1 MRNLKK
7 ILAMVLALVMSL
19 SLMATAGAAQF
30 PDVDDSNPYKTAIDV
45 LDELKVFQ
53 GFEDGTF
60 KPTDTLNRAQAAVL
74 VYRIATGDVENKY
87 LDNYTYMQQSK
98 FNDLDGYNWA
108 KGYINYCQNAQIVVG
123 TSATTFDP
131 GAPVTGYQLMVM
143 LLRTL
148 GYGKAGEFTDPKGW
162 ELQTSTIAER
172 EGLLKNVVSG
182 DFGAPAQRQM
192 VAEILFRGLL
202 HETVEYSPL
211 TPNGYT
217 NSGVTLG
224 SRVGLEEITG
234 VVTANQIADLGGSK
248 PLAEGR
254 TNLDVEGKTYKLNLA
269 TTAEEIGTSIHA
281 YIKGSDVLARE
292 DAGTDIKD
300 NEGAKSKVKD
310 LADGLR
316 LNDETEYY
324 VNYDPVLKDTSD
336 WRLEYVVVL
345 PDPMTEKEAAELV
358 KANGGAAF
366 VEKATADDGVTPNI
380 ALKLDANE
388 KASLIDSTNVDT
400 KLLSSN
406 TTTNYYTYDKVIPVE
421 KIITGT
427 DHTYIKNIFYY
438 SDSFNVDSEQ
448 GDDVW
453 TGEVYVATKSGV
465 SVSVD
470 KSFDISDELSYKEFY
485 EKYIDDDENR
495 DFDACDRGEWLRV
508 IDNDGDGDAE
518 YVLLVEFVMTTI
530 TDYDKRTDTYTVEYD
545 VDGNH
550 VTNSIETT
558 IKASD
563 ISKMSEDT
571 DLSDGAVIL
580 YTLIDGVYH
589 VCNPQVDTA
598 SIEKKTTD
606 IKTETFTADGKEYTW
621 SGIDEEAAE
630 YYNELVD
637 LDEEVNYNLYLD
649 HFGFVRLATEASK
662 GLVLLTDGYYNT
674 NYRDSEWKATIWN
687 GTELVDVDVEDC
699 DTDRLTPVGFIDET
713 EGGGVSN
720 DHGNRGTWKRLREFG
735 QFYYD
740 GELNTVTSGVTTY
753 THEHYVDPNVAD
765 VDVDDLTKPAPA
777 ADSTYADP
785 FMTNIAGYVEED
797 GVYKLYDVTDISTI
811 NGLKRQL
818 NAYEIVGT
826 EKGYKTA
833 TVDNETVKAK
843 NRTLW
848 GIDHNTST
856 TTGWINGNE
865 VNDAVIEQVQ
875 TTGDTVYYFVSTND
889 KGEVVVTSW
898 KGYENVPE
906 ELGNFTVTRGYMV
919 SHSITGANYEIADV
933 VVFEGAKEIKSD
945 DAWLI
950 ISAINTKRERAL
962 GKGDEG
968 GYGETSTN
976 FNVFDNG
983 QTLAYDPDDYDG
995 LQDGQIVFYADE
1007 DTPVT
1012 ENFQK
1017 YGIYAGKVVVAPGT
1031 RNNNYCE
1038 FEVETNQ
1045 RYHYSFYTDEIN
1057 AYELNQNTKTD
1068 AYHASRNLA
1077 VRDAG
1082 RIDLGDE
1089 LIVMCDKD
1097 MNVLMAVNV
1106 SKSGQ
1111 DGERDGS
1118 IAKLND
1124 LHDDI
1129 VVDQADQK
1137 LWKIETVT
1145 FLNAVDGTE
1154 IDTETTDI
1162 KLKVK
1167 TISKDAASFAPELDG
1182 TDAAGYQITKIEV
1195 TPADAATVLY
1205 TEDGVATL
1213 KDIKKDIT
1221 EMKVTLASEGITFE
1235 NVKVKGVDVVDG
1247 KVTVSNAVAA
1257 DTGATV
1263 GADLVFD
1270 TTADTVT
1277 VTGATLATFTGG
1289 TWTSTKRD
1297 LTSGG
1302 TASSVKYSIILE
1314 KDGYDPVVKTINV
1327 TIANK
1332 NNDATIQSI
1341 SIKGVEVT
1349 NIPAATGAAVTITE
1363 PFVIN
1368 SSDAINTTDKIID
1381 VVMNDP
1387 NAKWEVKVADT
1398 TNVPEI
1404 TTAIKS
1410 DAPAGTGKLSKAG
1423 TSTSIVITGKAEDG
1437 TTVIDYTLGSVTV
1450 NLLTLKGAAS
1460 YTNTKYDGNG
1470 LTTTGVAVGDDAD
1483 IVITVAADTPATQEI
1498 TKVEYQVGT
1507 GNKKNATDDVVD
1519 GKLTIPASELTGKSG
1534 DIIVTVTEEAFSL
1547 SAKKTAS
1554 NTTIG
1559 AVITVSDNPIT
1570 IGTTD
1575 TDIPKTQDLVFTVAA
1590 SDNAHYVAK
1599 VEYQIGATGTKTE
1612 IKAVGGKYTI
1622 EKAELTDNV
1631 EIFVT
1636 EADAAVITGTSSDT
1650 VLVDIGDGN
1659 GFVAI
1664 DDSTSAYVIPGS
1676 VIKVR
1681 VAAGN
1686 KPLFDDADNYEISD
1700 DYENASSGTD
1710 WVWTVTVKDDITLSR
1725 LIVM

>member
-53 GFEDGTF
+53 GFEDGSF

-98 FNDLDGYNWA
+98 FTDLDGYNWA
-108 KGYINYCQNAQIVVG
+108 KGYINYCQNAGIVVG
-123 TSATTFDP
+123 TSATTFNP

-366 VEKATADDGVTPNI
+366 VEKATAGDGVTPNI

-558 IKASD
+558 IKAGD

-580 YTLIDGVYH
+580 YTLIDGMYH

-598 SIEKKTTD
+598 AIEKKSID
-606 IKTETFTADGKEYTW
+606 IKSDTFTANGEEYTW

-630 YYNELVD
+630 YYNELVE
-637 LDEEVNYNLYLD
+637 LDEEVNYSLYLD

-674 NYRDSEWKATIWN
+674 NYRDSEWKATIWD
-687 GTELVDVDVEDC
+687 GTELVDVDVKDC
-699 DTDRLTPVGFIDET
+699 DTDRLNPVGFIDET
-713 EGGGVSN
+713 EDGGVSN

-1007 DTPVT
+1007 NTPVT
-1012 ENFQK
+1012 ANFAK

-1038 FEVETNQ
+1038 FAIETDQ
-1045 RYHYSFYTDEIN
+1045 RYYYGFYTDEIN
-1057 AYELNQNTKTD
+1057 AYELDQNTKTD
-1068 AYHASRNLA
+1068 AYRASRNLA
-1077 VRDAG
+1077 SRDAG
-1082 RIDLGDE
+1082 RIDLNDE

-1111 DGERDGS
+1111 NGERDGS
-1118 IAKLND
+1118 IQKLND
-1124 LHDDI
+1124 LHAYI
-1129 VVDQADQK
+1129 EVDQDAQKVWDITEVSFVDGNDDAITDKDIDLKVKSIAKDADSFVPALTGEDAGEYQ
-1137 LWKIETVT
+1137 ITDIDI
-1145 FLNAVDGTE
+1145 VDGTAE
-1154 IDTETTDI
+1154 V
-1162 KLKVK
+1162 LYQ
-1167 TISKDAASFAPELDG
+1167 ADG
-1182 TDAAGYQITKIEV
+1182 TPILK
-1195 TPADAATVLY
+1195 
-1205 TEDGVATL
+1205 GVESDLTL
-1213 KDIKKDIT
+1213 
-1221 EMKVTLASEGITFE
+1221 KVTLTSAEYTVNIDSDGLNASDTVEVSYTSGGKVVVDDGDTVPYNTELSIVINKTSDATIVYEVTANGGDPISANPTNTYAYTVVSDTSITITKTEKSDNGALTALGVSAGTAPAATDLDDGDTPSVSDIPYGTDKVVVTPTVSEGATVKVWAGAKALGKEVAATGNGTYELEMGTYEIE
-1235 NVKVKGVDVVDG
+1235 VISEAGNVKTTVTLTLANKTASTSVDLKKSAAGDG
-1247 KVTVSNAVAA
+1247 KV
-1257 DTGATV
+1257 
-1263 GADLVFD
+1263 
-1270 TTADTVT
+1270 
-1277 VTGATLATFTGG
+1277 
-1289 TWTSTKRD
+1289 
-1297 LTSGG
+1297 
-1302 TASSVKYSIILE
+1302 
-1314 KDGYDPVVKTINV
+1314 
-1327 TIANK
+1327 
-1332 NNDATIQSI
+1332 
-1341 SIKGVEVT
+1341 
-1349 NIPAATGAAVTITE
+1349 
-1363 PFVIN
+1363 
-1368 SSDAINTTDKIID
+1368 
-1381 VVMNDP
+1381 
-1387 NAKWEVKVADT
+1387 KV
-1398 TNVPEI
+1398 
-1404 TTAIKS
+1404 
-1410 DAPAGTGKLSKAG
+1410 
-1423 TSTSIVITGKAEDG
+1423 
-1437 TTVIDYTLGSVTV
+1437 
-1450 NLLTLKGAAS
+1450 
-1460 YTNTKYDGNG
+1460 
-1470 LTTTGVAVGDDAD
+1470 
-1483 IVITVAADTPATQEI
+1483 
-1498 TKVEYQVGT
+1498 
-1507 GNKKNATDDVVD
+1507 
-1519 GKLTIPASELTGKSG
+1519 
-1534 DIIVTVTEEAFSL
+1534 
-1547 SAKKTAS
+1547 
-1554 NTTIG
+1554 
-1559 AVITVSDNPIT
+1559 
-1570 IGTTD
+1570 
-1575 TDIPKTQDLVFTVAA
+1575 
-1590 SDNAHYVAK
+1590 
-1599 VEYQIGATGTKTE
+1599 
-1612 IKAVGGKYTI
+1612 
-1622 EKAELTDNV
+1622 
-1631 EIFVT
+1631 
-1636 EADAAVITGTSSDT
+1636 
-1650 VLVDIGDGN
+1650 
-1659 GFVAI
+1659 
-1664 DDSTSAYVIPGS
+1664 
-1676 VIKVR
+1676 
-1681 VAAGN
+1681 
-1686 KPLFDDADNYEISD
+1686 
-1700 DYENASSGTD
+1700 ENASTY
-1710 WVWTVTVKDDITLSR
+1710 TVTILAAGQGVVTAADLLTYIESDDGTAEVTVIAKTSDTTPLTDMNEKVTTTMKVLVTPQDESTTAKEFA
-1725 LIVM
+1725 IAFGAIA

>member
-7 ILAMVLALVMSL
+7 ILALVLALVMSL
-19 SLMATAGAAQF
+19 SLMATAGASSF
-30 PDVDDSNPYKTAIDV
+30 PDVDAENPYATAIEV
-45 LDELKVFQ
+45 LDGLKVFQ

-60 KPTDTLNRAQAAVL
+60 KPTDSLNRAQAAVL
-74 VYRIATGDVENKY
+74 VYRIATGDVDNKY
-87 LDNYTYMQQSK
+87 VDNYTYMQQSK
-98 FNDLDGYNWA
+98 FTDLDGYNWA

-366 VEKATADDGVTPNI
+366 VEKAMADDGVTPNI

-400 KLLSSN
+400 KLLSSD

-448 GDDVW
+448 GNDVW

-558 IKASD
+558 IKAGD

-598 SIEKKTTD
+598 AIEKKSID
-606 IKTETFTADGKEYTW
+606 IKSDTFTANGEEYTW

-630 YYNELVD
+630 YYNELVE
-637 LDEEVNYNLYLD
+637 LDEEVNYSLYLD

-674 NYRDSEWKATIWN
+674 NYRDSEWKATIWD
-687 GTELVDVDVEDC
+687 GTELIDVDVKDC
-699 DTDRLTPVGFIDET
+699 DTDRLNPVGFIDET
-713 EGGGVSN
+713 EDGGVSN

-740 GELNTVTSGVTTY
+740 AERNTSGSY
-753 THEHYVDPNVAD
+753 THDHYVDPNVAT
-765 VDVDDLTKPAPA
+765 VDVDDLTDTAPSA
-777 ADSTYADP
+777 NSTYADP
-785 FMTNIAGYVEED
+785 FLTNIAGYVEED
-797 GVYKLYDVTDISTI
+797 GVYSLYDVTDISTI

-818 NAYEIVGT
+818 NAYEVVGT
-826 EKGYKTA
+826 ELGYKTT

-848 GIDHNTST
+848 GIAHNDGST
-856 TTGWINGNE
+856 VYGWSGNT
-865 VNDAVIEQVQ
+865 VIDTNIKQVQ
-875 TTGDTVYYFVSTND
+875 TTGDTVYYFVAQDS
-889 KGEVVVTSW
+889 KGSLEVTSW
-898 KGYENVPE
+898 TGYENVPE
-906 ELGNFTVTRGYMV
+906 ELGNFTAKRAYMV
-919 SHSITGANYEIADV
+919 SHSIPTASYEIADV
-933 VVFEGAKEIKSD
+933 VVFEGAKEIKAD
-945 DAWLI
+945 NAWLI

-962 GKGDEG
+962 GKDDEG
-968 GYGETSTN
+968 NYGETNTN
-976 FNVFDNG
+976 FEVFNNG
-983 QTLAYDPDDYDG
+983 QTLSYDPDDYDG

-1007 DTPVT
+1007 NTPVT
-1012 ENFQK
+1012 ANFAK

-1038 FEVETNQ
+1038 FAIETDQ
-1045 RYHYSFYTDEIN
+1045 RYYYGFYTDEIN
-1057 AYELNQNTKTD
+1057 AYELDQNTKTD
-1068 AYHASRNLA
+1068 AYRASRNLA
-1077 VRDAG
+1077 SRDAG
-1082 RIDLGDE
+1082 RIDLNDE

-1111 DGERDGS
+1111 NGERDGS
-1118 IAKLND
+1118 IQKLND
-1124 LHDDI
+1124 LHAYI
-1129 VVDQADQK
+1129 EVDQDAQKVWDITDVSFVDGSNNAITGKDIDLKVKSIAKDADSFVPALTGEDAGEYQ
-1137 LWKIETVT
+1137 ITDIDI
-1145 FLNAVDGTE
+1145 VDGTAE
-1154 IDTETTDI
+1154 V
-1162 KLKVK
+1162 LYQ
-1167 TISKDAASFAPELDG
+1167 ADG
-1182 TDAAGYQITKIEV
+1182 TPILK
-1195 TPADAATVLY
+1195 
-1205 TEDGVATL
+1205 GVESDLTL
-1213 KDIKKDIT
+1213 
-1221 EMKVTLASEGITFE
+1221 KVTLSAAAYTVTYGTNKPSVSTYTVKANGTDVVEDSTVDYGTELTITAVDASDTNKVIVKVNGEDFWFTTTANDTKTLTVTEDVNIDITTETVSDTANATNIEVSEGTAISFAEATTDYTVNDITT
-1235 NVKVKGVDVVDG
+1235 N
-1247 KVTVSNAVAA
+1247 
-1257 DTGATV
+1257 
-1263 GADLVFD
+1263 
-1270 TTADTVT
+1270 TADITVT
-1277 VTGATLATFTGG
+1277 VEGDGA
-1289 TWTSTKRD
+1289 S
-1297 LTSGG
+1297 
-1302 TASSVKYSIILE
+1302 Y
-1314 KDGYDPVVKTINV
+1314 
-1327 TIANK
+1327 
-1332 NNDATIQSI
+1332 
-1341 SIKGVEVT
+1341 
-1349 NIPAATGAAVTITE
+1349 
-1363 PFVIN
+1363 
-1368 SSDAINTTDKIID
+1368 KI
-1381 VVMNDP
+1381 
-1387 NAKWEVKVADT
+1387 
-1398 TNVPEI
+1398 
-1404 TTAIKS
+1404 
-1410 DAPAGTGKLSKAG
+1410 
-1423 TSTSIVITGKAEDG
+1423 
-1437 TTVIDYTLGSVTV
+1437 Y
-1450 NLLTLKGAAS
+1450 KGAANEANLLAS
-1460 YTNTKYDGNG
+1460 GE
-1470 LTTTGVAVGDDAD
+1470 GVAVGETGKAITYTIQIIAQSGAVTATYTVKLSKSAPSDNTDIKATDSATGIITTVDTTASSEKITIAAAEENNITAGQLKGYLTFDGDAGESI
-1483 IVITVAADTPATQEI
+1483 IVVAATGGTDAVADTELVTATHCVLV
-1498 TKVEYQVGT
+1498 TAADGSTTVEY
-1507 GNKKNATDDVVD
+1507 A
-1519 GKLTIPASELTGKSG
+1519 
-1534 DIIVTVTEEAFSL
+1534 
-1547 SAKKTAS
+1547 
-1554 NTTIG
+1554 
-1559 AVITVSDNPIT
+1559 
-1570 IGTTD
+1570 
-1575 TDIPKTQDLVFTVAA
+1575 
-1590 SDNAHYVAK
+1590 
-1599 VEYQIGATGTKTE
+1599 
-1612 IKAVGGKYTI
+1612 I
-1622 EKAELTDNV
+1622 EFA
-1631 EIFVT
+1631 
-1636 EADAAVITGTSSDT
+1636 
-1650 VLVDIGDGN
+1650 
-1659 GFVAI
+1659 
-1664 DDSTSAYVIPGS
+1664 
-1676 VIKVR
+1676 
-1681 VAAGN
+1681 
-1686 KPLFDDADNYEISD
+1686 
-1700 DYENASSGTD
+1700 
-1710 WVWTVTVKDDITLSR
+1710 
-1725 LIVM
+1725 

>member
-19 SLMATAGAAQF
+19 SLMATAGAASF
-30 PDVDDSNPYKTAIDV
+30 PDVDAENPYATAIEV
-45 LDELKVFQ
+45 LDGLKVFQ

-60 KPTDTLNRAQAAVL
+60 KPTDSLNRAQAAVL
-74 VYRIATGDVENKY
+74 VYRIATGDVDNKY
-87 LDNYTYMQQSK
+87 VDNYTYMQQSK

-108 KGYINYCQNAQIVVG
+108 KGYINYCQNAGIVVG
-123 TSATTFDP
+123 TSATTFNP

-162 ELQTSTIAER
+162 ELETAKIAER
-172 EGLLKNVVSG
+172 EGMLKNVVSG

-336 WRLEYVVVL
+336 WRLEYVVVQE
-345 PDPMTEKEAAELV
+345 MTDKEAAELV
-358 KANGGAAF
+358 KANGGVAFIAQDTTNPLEYVAA
-366 VEKATADDGVTPNI
+366 TDS
-380 ALKLDANE
+380 
-388 KASLIDSTNVDT
+388 ASRIDKDNVDSI
-400 KLLSSN
+400 LSGSPDD
-406 TTTNYYTYDKVIPVE
+406 TTDETYTYDKVIPVE
-421 KIITGT
+421 QIITSK
-427 DHTYIKNIFYY
+427 DHSYIKDIFYG
-438 SDSFNVDSEQ
+438 SDSFNEDAVQ
-448 GDDVW
+448 GDDIM
-453 TGEVYVATKSGV
+453 TGEVYVATRSGKS
-465 SVSVD
+465 SSVD
-470 KSFDISDELSYKEFY
+470 KSYDISDELSYKEFY

-495 DFDACDRGEWLRV
+495 SFDAADRGEWLRV
-508 IDNDGDGDAE
+508 IDNDGDGNAE
-518 YVLLVEFVMTTI
+518 YVLRVDFVMTTI
-530 TDYDKRTDTYTVEYD
+530 TDYDKRTDTYTIEYD
-545 VDGNH
+545 KDEKAGTAND
-550 VTNSIETT
+550 TA
-558 IKASD
+558 IKAGD
-563 ISKMSEDT
+563 IAKMSEDT
-571 DLSDGAVIL
+571 DLSVGAVVL

-589 VCNPQVDTA
+589 VCNPQVDTYA
-598 SIEKKTTD
+598 IEKKSID
-606 IKTETFTADGKEYTW
+606 IKTENFTANGTEYTW
-621 SGIDEEAAE
+621 SGIDKEAAE
-630 YYNELVD
+630 YYKELVE
-637 LDEEVNYNLYLD
+637 LDEEVTYDLYLD

-662 GLVLLTDGYYNT
+662 GLILLTDGYFKT
-674 NYRDSEWKATIWN
+674 NYRESEYKATAWTGSALEDIDVADK
-687 GTELVDVDVEDC
+687 GTWKLSGTTYD
-699 DTDRLTPVGFIDET
+699 GFIDTFED
-713 EGGGVSN
+713 
-720 DHGNRGTWKRLREFG
+720 DHDGNRGTWLRLNGFG
-735 QFYYD
+735 EYYYNDRTRVDSNGNGNTGHQNDYD
-740 GELNTVTSGVTTY
+740 GTY
-753 THEHYVDPNVAD
+753 DQYHYVDRDDAD
-765 VDVDDLTKPAPA
+765 TTTANTHK
-777 ADSTYADP
+777 YGDP
-785 FMTNIAGYVEED
+785 FYTNIAAYTAED
-797 GVYKLYDVTDISTI
+797 GVYSLYDVRDTSILTT
-811 NGLKRQL
+811 RRTY
-818 NAYEIVGT
+818 NAYEIAGT
-826 EKGYKTA
+826 ELGYADGNVKA
-833 TVDNETVKAK
+833 ESVKAK
-843 NRTLW
+843 NRTLY
-848 GIDHNTST
+848 GIVDWDLGNT
-856 TTGWINGNE
+856 I
-865 VNDAVIEQVQ
+865 DADDLTRVQ
-875 TTGDTVYYFVSTND
+875 TTADTVYYFVAD
-889 KGEVVVTSW
+889 AKDAKKLAVTSW
-898 KGYENVPE
+898 TGYENVPE
-906 ELGNFTVTRGYMV
+906 ELGNFTAKRAYMV
-919 SHSITGANYEIADV
+919 THGISDTTAYEIADV

-950 ISAINTKRERAL
+950 ISAINAKRERAL
-962 GKGDEG
+962 GKGDDG
-968 GYGETSTN
+968 KYGETSTN
-976 FNVFDNG
+976 LEVFSYG
-983 QTLAYDPDDYDG
+983 QTLAAYPGTDTAEVDG
-995 LQDGQIVFYADE
+995 LQEGQSVFFDADGNPIE
-1007 DTPVT
+1007 

-1017 YGIYAGKVVVAPGT
+1017 FGIWAATVVTAPGT
-1031 RNNNYCE
+1031 RNRNYCE
-1038 FEVETNQ
+1038 IRIDADEKYFTG
-1045 RYHYSFYTDEIN
+1045 FYTNEIN
-1057 AYELNQNTKTD
+1057 AYELNQDTD
-1068 AYHASRNLA
+1068 EGSHASRNLA
-1077 VRDAG
+1077 SRDAG
-1082 RIDLGDE
+1082 RIDLNDE

-1289 TWTSTKRD
+1289 TWTSSKTD

-1349 NIPAATGAAVTITE
+1349 NIPTATGAAVTITE

-1410 DAPAGTGKLSKAG
+1410 DAPAGNGKLSKAG

-1450 NLLTLKGAAS
+1450 NLLTLKGAAG

-1470 LTTTGVAVGDDAD
+1470 LTTAGVAVGDDAD

-1559 AVITVSDNPIT
+1559 DVITVSDNPIA

-1612 IKAVGGKYTI
+1612 IEAVGGKYTI

>member
-7 ILAMVLALVMSL
+7 ILALVLALVMSL
-19 SLMATAGAAQF
+19 SLMAAAGAASF
-30 PDVDDSNPYKTAIDV
+30 PDVDAENPYATAIEV
-45 LDELKVFQ
+45 LDGLKVFQ

-60 KPTDTLNRAQAAVL
+60 KPTDSLNRAQAAVL
-74 VYRIATGDVENKY
+74 VYRIATGDVDNKY
-87 LDNYTYMQQSK
+87 VDNYTYMQQSK
-98 FNDLDGYNWA
+98 FTDLDGYNWA
-108 KGYINYCQNAQIVVG
+108 KGYINYCQNAGIVVG
-123 TSATTFDP
+123 TSATTFNP

-336 WRLEYVVVL
+336 WRLEYVVVQK
-345 PDPMTEKEAAELV
+345 MTDKEAAELV
-358 KANGGAAF
+358 KANGGVAFIAQDTTNPLEYVAA
-366 VEKATADDGVTPNI
+366 TDS
-380 ALKLDANE
+380 
-388 KASLIDSTNVDT
+388 ASRIDKDNVDSI
-400 KLLSSN
+400 LSGSPDD
-406 TTTNYYTYDKVIPVE
+406 TTDETYTYDKVIPVE
-421 KIITGT
+421 QIITSK
-427 DHTYIKNIFYY
+427 DHSYIKDIFYG
-438 SDSFNVDSEQ
+438 SDSFNDDAVQ
-448 GDDVW
+448 GDDIM
-453 TGEVYVATKSGV
+453 TGEVYVATRSGKS
-465 SVSVD
+465 SSVD
-470 KSFDISDELSYKEFY
+470 KSYDISDELSYKEFY

-495 DFDACDRGEWLRV
+495 SFDAADRGEWLRV
-508 IDNDGDGDAE
+508 IDNDGDGNAE
-518 YVLLVEFVMTTI
+518 YVLRVDFVMTTI

-558 IKASD
+558 IKAGD

-598 SIEKKTTD
+598 AIEKKSID
-606 IKTETFTADGKEYTW
+606 IKSDTFTANGEEYTW

-630 YYNELVD
+630 YYNELVE
-637 LDEEVNYNLYLD
+637 LDEEVNYSLYLD

-674 NYRDSEWKATIWN
+674 NYRDSEWKATIWD
-687 GTELVDVDVEDC
+687 GTELVDVDVKDC
-699 DTDRLTPVGFIDET
+699 DTDRLNPVGFIDET
-713 EGGGVSN
+713 EDGGVSN

-740 GELNTVTSGVTTY
+740 AERNISGSY
-753 THEHYVDPNVAD
+753 THDHYVDPNVAT
-765 VDVDDLTKPAPA
+765 VDVDDLTDTAPSA
-777 ADSTYADP
+777 NSTYADP
-785 FMTNIAGYVEED
+785 FLTNIAGYVEED
-797 GVYKLYDVTDISTI
+797 GVYSLYDVTDISTI

-906 ELGNFTVTRGYMV
+906 ELGNFTAKRAYMV
-919 SHSITGANYEIADV
+919 SHSIPTASYEIADV
-933 VVFEGAKEIKSD
+933 VVFEGAKEIKAD
-945 DAWLI
+945 NAWLI
-950 ISAINTKRERAL
+950 VSAINTKRERAL
-962 GKGDEG
+962 GKDDEG
-968 GYGETSTN
+968 NYGETSTN

-983 QTLAYDPDDYDG
+983 QTLAYDPDDYNG

-1007 DTPVT
+1007 NTPVT
-1012 ENFQK
+1012 ANFAK

-1038 FEVETNQ
+1038 FAIETDQ
-1045 RYHYSFYTDEIN
+1045 RYYYGFYTDEIN
-1057 AYELNQNTKTD
+1057 AYELDQNTKTD
-1068 AYHASRNLA
+1068 AYRASRNLA
-1077 VRDAG
+1077 SRDAG
-1082 RIDLGDE
+1082 RIDLNDE

-1111 DGERDGS
+1111 NGERDGS
-1118 IAKLND
+1118 IQKLND
-1124 LHDDI
+1124 LHAYI
-1129 VVDQADQK
+1129 EVDQDAQK
-1137 LWKIETVT
+1137 VWDITEVS
-1145 FLNAVDGTE
+1145 FVDERDAAITGKN
-1154 IDTETTDI
+1154 ID
-1162 KLKVK
+1162 LKVK
-1167 TISKDAASFAPELDG
+1167 SIAKDADSFVPALTGE
-1182 TDAAGYQITKIEV
+1182 DAGEYQITKVEILSG
-1195 TPADAATVLY
+1195 TATVLY
-1205 TEDGVATL
+1205 TENGVATL
-1213 KDIKKDIT
+1213 KDVDSDLT
-1221 EMKVTLASEGITFE
+1221 LKVTLTSAEYTVNIDNDDLDASDTVEVSYTSG
-1235 NVKVKGVDVVDG
+1235 NKVVVDDG
-1247 KVTVSNAVAA
+1247 DTVPYNTELSIVINKTSGATIVYEVTANGGDPISANSTNTYAYTVVSDTSITITKTEKSDDGALTALGVSAGTAPTAKDLEDGDTPNVNDIPYGTDKVVVTPTVSE
-1257 DTGATV
+1257 GATV
-1263 GADLVFD
+1263 KVWAGAKAL
-1270 TTADTVT
+1270 
-1277 VTGATLATFTGG
+1277 G
-1289 TWTSTKRD
+1289 K
-1297 LTSGG
+1297 
-1302 TASSVKYSIILE
+1302 
-1314 KDGYDPVVKTINV
+1314 
-1327 TIANK
+1327 
-1332 NNDATIQSI
+1332 
-1341 SIKGVEVT
+1341 EV
-1349 NIPAATGAAVTITE
+1349 AATGNGTYELEMGTYEIE
-1363 PFVIN
+1363 VISEAGN
-1368 SSDAINTTDKIID
+1368 
-1381 VVMNDP
+1381 
-1387 NAKWEVKVADT
+1387 VK
-1398 TNVPEI
+1398 
-1404 TTAIKS
+1404 
-1410 DAPAGTGKLSKAG
+1410 
-1423 TSTSIVITGKAEDG
+1423 
-1437 TTVIDYTLGSVTV
+1437 TTVT
-1450 NLLTLKGAAS
+1450 LTLA
-1460 YTNTKYDGNG
+1460 N
-1470 LTTTGVAVGDDAD
+1470 
-1483 IVITVAADTPATQEI
+1483 
-1498 TKVEYQVGT
+1498 
-1507 GNKKNATDDVVD
+1507 
-1519 GKLTIPASELTGKSG
+1519 
-1534 DIIVTVTEEAFSL
+1534 
-1547 SAKKTAS
+1547 KTAS
-1554 NTTIG
+1554 TS
-1559 AVITVSDNPIT
+1559 V
-1570 IGTTD
+1570 
-1575 TDIPKTQDLVFTVAA
+1575 DLKK
-1590 SDNAHYVAK
+1590 S
-1599 VEYQIGATGTKTE
+1599 
-1612 IKAVGGKYTI
+1612 
-1622 EKAELTDNV
+1622 
-1631 EIFVT
+1631 
-1636 EADAAVITGTSSDT
+1636 
-1650 VLVDIGDGN
+1650 
-1659 GFVAI
+1659 
-1664 DDSTSAYVIPGS
+1664 
-1676 VIKVR
+1676 
-1681 VAAGN
+1681 AAGN
-1686 KPLFDDADNYEISD
+1686 GKVKV
-1700 DYENASSGTD
+1700 ENASTY
-1710 WVWTVTVKDDITLSR
+1710 TVTILDAGQGVVTAADLLTYIESGDGTAEVTVIAKTGDTDPLADMNEKVTTTMKVLVTPQDESTTAKEFAIAFGA
-1725 LIVM
+1725 IA

>member
-7 ILAMVLALVMSL
+7 ILALVLALVMSL
-19 SLMATAGAAQF
+19 SLMATAGAASF
-30 PDVDDSNPYKTAIDV
+30 PDVDAENPYATAIEV
-45 LDELKVFQ
+45 LDGLKVFQ

-60 KPTDTLNRAQAAVL
+60 KPTDSLNRAQAAVL
-74 VYRIATGDVENKY
+74 VYRIATGDVDNKY
-87 LDNYTYMQQSK
+87 VDNYTYMQQSK
-98 FNDLDGYNWA
+98 FTDLDGYNWA

-366 VEKATADDGVTPNI
+366 VEKAMADDGVTPNI

-400 KLLSSN
+400 KLLSSD

-448 GDDVW
+448 GNDVW

-558 IKASD
+558 IKAGD

-598 SIEKKTTD
+598 AIEKKSID
-606 IKTETFTADGKEYTW
+606 IKSDTFTANGEEYTW

-630 YYNELVD
+630 YYNELVE
-637 LDEEVNYNLYLD
+637 LDEEVNYSLYLD

-674 NYRDSEWKATIWN
+674 NYRDSEWKATIWD
-687 GTELVDVDVEDC
+687 GTELIDVDVKDC
-699 DTDRLTPVGFIDET
+699 DTDRLNPVGFIDET
-713 EGGGVSN
+713 EDGGVSN

-740 GELNTVTSGVTTY
+740 AERNTSGSY
-753 THEHYVDPNVAD
+753 THDHYVDPNVAT
-765 VDVDDLTKPAPA
+765 VDVDDLTDTAPSA
-777 ADSTYADP
+777 NSTYADP
-785 FMTNIAGYVEED
+785 FLTNIAGYVEED
-797 GVYKLYDVTDISTI
+797 GVYSLYDVTDISTI

-818 NAYEIVGT
+818 NAYEVVGT
-826 EKGYKTA
+826 ELGYKTT

-848 GIDHNTST
+848 GIAHNDGST
-856 TTGWINGNE
+856 VYGWSGNT
-865 VNDAVIEQVQ
+865 VIDTNIKQVQ
-875 TTGDTVYYFVSTND
+875 TTGDTVYYFVAQDS
-889 KGEVVVTSW
+889 KGSLEVTSW
-898 KGYENVPE
+898 TGYENVPE
-906 ELGNFTVTRGYMV
+906 ELGNFTAKRAYMV
-919 SHSITGANYEIADV
+919 SHSIPTASYEIADV
-933 VVFEGAKEIKSD
+933 VVFEGAKEIKAD
-945 DAWLI
+945 NAWLI

-962 GKGDEG
+962 GKDDEG
-968 GYGETSTN
+968 NYGETNTN
-976 FNVFDNG
+976 FEVFNNG
-983 QTLAYDPDDYDG
+983 QTLSYDPDDYDG

-1007 DTPVT
+1007 NTPVT
-1012 ENFQK
+1012 ANFAK

-1038 FEVETNQ
+1038 FAIETDQ
-1045 RYHYSFYTDEIN
+1045 RYYYGFYTDEIN
-1057 AYELNQNTKTD
+1057 AYELDQNTKTD
-1068 AYHASRNLA
+1068 AYRASRNLA
-1077 VRDAG
+1077 SRDAG
-1082 RIDLGDE
+1082 RIDLNDE

-1111 DGERDGS
+1111 NGERDGS
-1118 IAKLND
+1118 IQKLND
-1124 LHDDI
+1124 LHAYI
-1129 VVDQADQK
+1129 EVDQDAQKVWDITDVSFVDGSNNAITGKDIDLKVKSIAKDADSFVPALTGEDAGEYQ
-1137 LWKIETVT
+1137 ITDIDI
-1145 FLNAVDGTE
+1145 VDGTAE
-1154 IDTETTDI
+1154 V
-1162 KLKVK
+1162 LYQ
-1167 TISKDAASFAPELDG
+1167 ADG
-1182 TDAAGYQITKIEV
+1182 TPILK
-1195 TPADAATVLY
+1195 
-1205 TEDGVATL
+1205 GVESDLTL
-1213 KDIKKDIT
+1213 
-1221 EMKVTLASEGITFE
+1221 KVTLSAAAYTVTYGTNKPSVSTYTVKANGTDVVEDSTVDYGTELTITAVDASDTNKVIVKVNGEDFWFTTTANDTKTLTVTEDVNIDITTETVSDTANATNIEVSEGTAISFAEATTDYTVNDITT
-1235 NVKVKGVDVVDG
+1235 N
-1247 KVTVSNAVAA
+1247 
-1257 DTGATV
+1257 
-1263 GADLVFD
+1263 
-1270 TTADTVT
+1270 TADITVT
-1277 VTGATLATFTGG
+1277 VEGDGA
-1289 TWTSTKRD
+1289 S
-1297 LTSGG
+1297 
-1302 TASSVKYSIILE
+1302 Y
-1314 KDGYDPVVKTINV
+1314 
-1327 TIANK
+1327 
-1332 NNDATIQSI
+1332 
-1341 SIKGVEVT
+1341 
-1349 NIPAATGAAVTITE
+1349 
-1363 PFVIN
+1363 
-1368 SSDAINTTDKIID
+1368 KI
-1381 VVMNDP
+1381 
-1387 NAKWEVKVADT
+1387 
-1398 TNVPEI
+1398 
-1404 TTAIKS
+1404 
-1410 DAPAGTGKLSKAG
+1410 
-1423 TSTSIVITGKAEDG
+1423 
-1437 TTVIDYTLGSVTV
+1437 Y
-1450 NLLTLKGAAS
+1450 KGAANEANLLAS
-1460 YTNTKYDGNG
+1460 GE
-1470 LTTTGVAVGDDAD
+1470 GVAVGETGKAITYTIQIIAQSGAVTATYTVKLSKSAPSDNTDIKATDSATGIITTVDTTASSEKITIAAAEENNITAGQLKGYLTFDGDAGESI
-1483 IVITVAADTPATQEI
+1483 IVVAATGGTDAVADTELVTATHCVLV
-1498 TKVEYQVGT
+1498 TAADGSTTVEY
-1507 GNKKNATDDVVD
+1507 A
-1519 GKLTIPASELTGKSG
+1519 
-1534 DIIVTVTEEAFSL
+1534 
-1547 SAKKTAS
+1547 
-1554 NTTIG
+1554 
-1559 AVITVSDNPIT
+1559 
-1570 IGTTD
+1570 
-1575 TDIPKTQDLVFTVAA
+1575 
-1590 SDNAHYVAK
+1590 
-1599 VEYQIGATGTKTE
+1599 
-1612 IKAVGGKYTI
+1612 I
-1622 EKAELTDNV
+1622 EFA
-1631 EIFVT
+1631 
-1636 EADAAVITGTSSDT
+1636 
-1650 VLVDIGDGN
+1650 
-1659 GFVAI
+1659 
-1664 DDSTSAYVIPGS
+1664 
-1676 VIKVR
+1676 
-1681 VAAGN
+1681 
-1686 KPLFDDADNYEISD
+1686 
-1700 DYENASSGTD
+1700 
-1710 WVWTVTVKDDITLSR
+1710 
-1725 LIVM
+1725 

>member
-98 FNDLDGYNWA
+98 FADLDGYNWA
-108 KGYINYCQNAQIVVG
+108 KGYINYCQNAGIVVG
-123 TSATTFDP
+123 TSATTFNP

-336 WRLEYVVVL
+336 WRLEYVVVQE
-345 PDPMTEKEAAELV
+345 MTDKEAAELV
-358 KANGGAAF
+358 KANGGVAFIAQDTTNPLEYVAA
-366 VEKATADDGVTPNI
+366 TDS
-380 ALKLDANE
+380 
-388 KASLIDSTNVDT
+388 ASRIDKDNVDSI
-400 KLLSSN
+400 LSGSPDD
-406 TTTNYYTYDKVIPVE
+406 TTDETYTYDKVIPVE
-421 KIITGT
+421 QIITSK
-427 DHTYIKNIFYY
+427 DHSYIKDIFYG
-438 SDSFNVDSEQ
+438 SDSFNDDAVQ
-448 GDDVW
+448 GDDIM
-453 TGEVYVATKSGV
+453 TGEVYVATRSGKS
-465 SVSVD
+465 SSVD
-470 KSFDISDELSYKEFY
+470 KSYDISDELSYKEFY

-495 DFDACDRGEWLRV
+495 SFDAADRGEWLRV
-508 IDNDGDGDAE
+508 IDNDGDGNAE
-518 YVLLVEFVMTTI
+518 YVLRVDFVMTTI

-558 IKASD
+558 IKAGD

-598 SIEKKTTD
+598 AIEKKSID
-606 IKTETFTADGKEYTW
+606 IKSDTFTANGEEYTW

-630 YYNELVD
+630 YYNELVE
-637 LDEEVNYNLYLD
+637 LDEEVNYSLYLD

-674 NYRDSEWKATIWN
+674 NYRDSEWKATIWD
-687 GTELVDVDVEDC
+687 GTELVDVDVKDC
-699 DTDRLTPVGFIDET
+699 DTDRLNPVGFIDET
-713 EGGGVSN
+713 EDGGVSN

-1007 DTPVT
+1007 NTPVT
-1012 ENFQK
+1012 ANFAK

-1038 FEVETNQ
+1038 FAIETDQ
-1045 RYHYSFYTDEIN
+1045 RYYYGFYTDEIN
-1057 AYELNQNTKTD
+1057 AYELDQNTKTD
-1068 AYHASRNLA
+1068 AYRASRNLA
-1077 VRDAG
+1077 SRDAG
-1082 RIDLGDE
+1082 RIDLNDE

-1111 DGERDGS
+1111 NGERDGS
-1118 IAKLND
+1118 IQKLND
-1124 LHDDI
+1124 LHAYI
-1129 VVDQADQK
+1129 EVDQDAQK
-1137 LWKIETVT
+1137 VWDITEVS
-1145 FLNAVDGTE
+1145 FVDERNAAITGKD
-1154 IDTETTDI
+1154 ID
-1162 KLKVK
+1162 LKVK
-1167 TISKDAASFAPELDG
+1167 SIAKDADSFVPALTGEN
-1182 TDAAGYQITKIEV
+1182 AGEYQITDIAVEDGTAEVLYQADGTPILKGVESDLTLKVTLSAAAYTVTYGTNKPSASTYTVKANSADVVEGSTIDYGTELTITAVNASDTNKVIVKVNGEDFWFTTTANDTKTLTVTENVTIEV
-1195 TPADAATVLY
+1195 TTETVSDTAKATGIEVSEGTAISFVEATTDY
-1205 TEDGVATL
+1205 TVN
-1213 KDIKKDIT
+1213 DIT
-1221 EMKVTLASEGITFE
+1221 T
-1235 NVKVKGVDVVDG
+1235 N
-1247 KVTVSNAVAA
+1247 
-1257 DTGATV
+1257 
-1263 GADLVFD
+1263 
-1270 TTADTVT
+1270 TADITVT
-1277 VTGATLATFTGG
+1277 VEGDGA
-1289 TWTSTKRD
+1289 S
-1297 LTSGG
+1297 
-1302 TASSVKYSIILE
+1302 Y
-1314 KDGYDPVVKTINV
+1314 
-1327 TIANK
+1327 
-1332 NNDATIQSI
+1332 
-1341 SIKGVEVT
+1341 
-1349 NIPAATGAAVTITE
+1349 
-1363 PFVIN
+1363 
-1368 SSDAINTTDKIID
+1368 KI
-1381 VVMNDP
+1381 
-1387 NAKWEVKVADT
+1387 
-1398 TNVPEI
+1398 
-1404 TTAIKS
+1404 
-1410 DAPAGTGKLSKAG
+1410 
-1423 TSTSIVITGKAEDG
+1423 
-1437 TTVIDYTLGSVTV
+1437 Y
-1450 NLLTLKGAAS
+1450 KGAANEANLLAS
-1460 YTNTKYDGNG
+1460 GE
-1470 LTTTGVAVGDDAD
+1470 GVAVGETGKAITYTIQIIAQSGAVKATYTVKLSKSAPSDNTDIKATDSATDIITTVDTTASSEKITIAAAEENNITAGQLKGYLTFDGDAGESI
-1483 IVITVAADTPATQEI
+1483 IVVAA
-1498 TKVEYQVGT
+1498 
-1507 GNKKNATDDVVD
+1507 
-1519 GKLTIPASELTGKSG
+1519 TGKT
-1534 DIIVTVTEEAFSL
+1534 DAVADTELVTATHCVLVTA
-1547 SAKKTAS
+1547 A
-1554 NTTIG
+1554 
-1559 AVITVSDNPIT
+1559 D
-1570 IGTTD
+1570 GTT
-1575 TDIPKTQDLVFTVAA
+1575 T
-1590 SDNAHYVAK
+1590 
-1599 VEYQIGATGTKTE
+1599 TE
-1612 IKAVGGKYTI
+1612 
-1622 EKAELTDNV
+1622 
-1631 EIFVT
+1631 
-1636 EADAAVITGTSSDT
+1636 
-1650 VLVDIGDGN
+1650 
-1659 GFVAI
+1659 
-1664 DDSTSAYVIPGS
+1664 
-1676 VIKVR
+1676 
-1681 VAAGN
+1681 
-1686 KPLFDDADNYEISD
+1686 YEI
-1700 DYENASSGTD
+1700 EFA
-1710 WVWTVTVKDDITLSR
+1710 
-1725 LIVM
+1725 

>member
-7 ILAMVLALVMSL
+7 ILALVLALVMSL
-19 SLMATAGAAQF
+19 SLMATAGAASF
-30 PDVDDSNPYKTAIDV
+30 PDVDAENPYATAIEV
-45 LDELKVFQ
+45 LDGLKVFQ

-60 KPTDTLNRAQAAVL
+60 KPTDSLNRAQAAVL
-74 VYRIATGDVENKY
+74 VYRIATGDVDNKY
-87 LDNYTYMQQSK
+87 VDNYTYMQQSK
-98 FNDLDGYNWA
+98 FTDLDGYNWA

-336 WRLEYVVVL
+336 WRLEYVVVQE
-345 PDPMTEKEAAELV
+345 MTDKEAAELV
-358 KANGGAAF
+358 KANGGVAFIAQDTTNPLEYVAA
-366 VEKATADDGVTPNI
+366 TDS
-380 ALKLDANE
+380 
-388 KASLIDSTNVDT
+388 ASRIDKDNVDSI
-400 KLLSSN
+400 LSGSPDD
-406 TTTNYYTYDKVIPVE
+406 TTDETYTYDKVIPVE
-421 KIITGT
+421 QIITSK
-427 DHTYIKNIFYY
+427 DHSYIKDIFYG
-438 SDSFNVDSEQ
+438 SDSFNDDAVQ
-448 GDDVW
+448 GDDIM
-453 TGEVYVATKSGV
+453 TGEVYVATRSGKS
-465 SVSVD
+465 SSVD
-470 KSFDISDELSYKEFY
+470 KSYDISDELSYKEFY

-495 DFDACDRGEWLRV
+495 SFDAADRGEWLRV
-508 IDNDGDGDAE
+508 IDNDGDGNAE
-518 YVLLVEFVMTTI
+518 YVLRVDFVMTTI

-558 IKASD
+558 IKAGD

-598 SIEKKTTD
+598 AIEKKSID
-606 IKTETFTADGKEYTW
+606 IKSDTFTANGEEYTW

-630 YYNELVD
+630 YYNELVE
-637 LDEEVNYNLYLD
+637 LDEEVNYSLYLD

-674 NYRDSEWKATIWN
+674 NYRDSEWKATIWD
-687 GTELVDVDVEDC
+687 GTELVDVDVKDC
-699 DTDRLTPVGFIDET
+699 DTDRLNPVGFIDET
-713 EGGGVSN
+713 EDGGVSN

-1007 DTPVT
+1007 NTPVT
-1012 ENFQK
+1012 ANFAK

-1038 FEVETNQ
+1038 FAIETDQ
-1045 RYHYSFYTDEIN
+1045 RYYYGFYTDEIN
-1057 AYELNQNTKTD
+1057 AYELDQNTKTD
-1068 AYHASRNLA
+1068 AYRASRNLA
-1077 VRDAG
+1077 SRDAG
-1082 RIDLGDE
+1082 RIDLNDE

-1111 DGERDGS
+1111 NGERDGS
-1118 IAKLND
+1118 IQKLND
-1124 LHDDI
+1124 LHAYI
-1129 VVDQADQK
+1129 EVDQDAQK
-1137 LWKIETVT
+1137 VWDITEVS
-1145 FLNAVDGTE
+1145 FVDERNAAITGKD
-1154 IDTETTDI
+1154 ID
-1162 KLKVK
+1162 LKVK
-1167 TISKDAASFAPELDG
+1167 SIAKDADSFVPALTGEN
-1182 TDAAGYQITKIEV
+1182 AGEYQITDIAVEDGTAEVLYQADGTPILKGVESDLTLKVTLSAAAYTVTYGTNKPSASTYTVKANSADVVEGSTIDYGTELTITAVNASDTNKVIVKVNGEDFWFTTTANDTKTLTVTENVTIEV
-1195 TPADAATVLY
+1195 TTETVSDTAKATGIEVSEGTAISFVEATTDY
-1205 TEDGVATL
+1205 TVN
-1213 KDIKKDIT
+1213 DIT
-1221 EMKVTLASEGITFE
+1221 T
-1235 NVKVKGVDVVDG
+1235 N
-1247 KVTVSNAVAA
+1247 
-1257 DTGATV
+1257 
-1263 GADLVFD
+1263 
-1270 TTADTVT
+1270 TADITVT
-1277 VTGATLATFTGG
+1277 VEGDGA
-1289 TWTSTKRD
+1289 S
-1297 LTSGG
+1297 
-1302 TASSVKYSIILE
+1302 Y
-1314 KDGYDPVVKTINV
+1314 
-1327 TIANK
+1327 
-1332 NNDATIQSI
+1332 
-1341 SIKGVEVT
+1341 
-1349 NIPAATGAAVTITE
+1349 
-1363 PFVIN
+1363 
-1368 SSDAINTTDKIID
+1368 KI
-1381 VVMNDP
+1381 
-1387 NAKWEVKVADT
+1387 
-1398 TNVPEI
+1398 
-1404 TTAIKS
+1404 
-1410 DAPAGTGKLSKAG
+1410 
-1423 TSTSIVITGKAEDG
+1423 
-1437 TTVIDYTLGSVTV
+1437 Y
-1450 NLLTLKGAAS
+1450 KGAANEANLLAS
-1460 YTNTKYDGNG
+1460 GE
-1470 LTTTGVAVGDDAD
+1470 GVAVGETGKAITYTIQIIAQSGAVKATYTVKLSKSAPSDNTDIKATDSATDIITTVDTTASSEKITIAAAEENNITAGQLKGYLTFDGDAGESI
-1483 IVITVAADTPATQEI
+1483 IVVAA
-1498 TKVEYQVGT
+1498 
-1507 GNKKNATDDVVD
+1507 
-1519 GKLTIPASELTGKSG
+1519 TGKT
-1534 DIIVTVTEEAFSL
+1534 DAVADTELVTATHCVLVTA
-1547 SAKKTAS
+1547 A
-1554 NTTIG
+1554 
-1559 AVITVSDNPIT
+1559 D
-1570 IGTTD
+1570 GTT
-1575 TDIPKTQDLVFTVAA
+1575 T
-1590 SDNAHYVAK
+1590 
-1599 VEYQIGATGTKTE
+1599 TE
-1612 IKAVGGKYTI
+1612 
-1622 EKAELTDNV
+1622 
-1631 EIFVT
+1631 
-1636 EADAAVITGTSSDT
+1636 
-1650 VLVDIGDGN
+1650 
-1659 GFVAI
+1659 
-1664 DDSTSAYVIPGS
+1664 
-1676 VIKVR
+1676 
-1681 VAAGN
+1681 
-1686 KPLFDDADNYEISD
+1686 YEI
-1700 DYENASSGTD
+1700 EFA
-1710 WVWTVTVKDDITLSR
+1710 
-1725 LIVM
+1725 

>member
-7 ILAMVLALVMSL
+7 ILALVLALVMSL
-19 SLMATAGAAQF
+19 SLMATAGAASF
-30 PDVDDSNPYKTAIDV
+30 PDVDAENPYATAIEV
-45 LDELKVFQ
+45 LDGLKVFQ

-60 KPTDTLNRAQAAVL
+60 KPTDSLNRAQAAVL
-74 VYRIATGDVENKY
+74 VYRIATGDVDNKY
-87 LDNYTYMQQSK
+87 VDNYTYMQQSK
-98 FNDLDGYNWA
+98 FTDLDGYNWA

-366 VEKATADDGVTPNI
+366 VEKAMAGDGVTPNI

-400 KLLSSN
+400 KLLSSD

-558 IKASD
+558 IKAGD

-598 SIEKKTTD
+598 AIEKKSID
-606 IKTETFTADGKEYTW
+606 IKSDTFTANGEEYTW

-630 YYNELVD
+630 YYNELVE
-637 LDEEVNYNLYLD
+637 LDEEVNYSLYLD

-674 NYRDSEWKATIWN
+674 NYRDSEWKATIWD
-687 GTELVDVDVEDC
+687 GTELVDVDVKDC
-699 DTDRLTPVGFIDET
+699 DTDRLNPVGFIDET
-713 EGGGVSN
+713 EDGGVSN

-740 GELNTVTSGVTTY
+740 AERNISGSY
-753 THEHYVDPNVAD
+753 THDHYVDPNVAT
-765 VDVDDLTKPAPA
+765 VDVDDLTDTAPSA
-777 ADSTYADP
+777 NSTYADP
-785 FMTNIAGYVEED
+785 FLTNIAGYVEED
-797 GVYKLYDVTDISTI
+797 GVYSLYDVTDISTI

-983 QTLAYDPDDYDG
+983 QTLSYDPDDYDG

-1007 DTPVT
+1007 NTPVT
-1012 ENFQK
+1012 ANFAK

-1038 FEVETNQ
+1038 FAIETDQ
-1045 RYHYSFYTDEIN
+1045 RYYYGFYTDEIN
-1057 AYELNQNTKTD
+1057 AYELDQNTKTD
-1068 AYHASRNLA
+1068 AYRASRNLA
-1077 VRDAG
+1077 PRDAG
-1082 RIDLGDE
+1082 RIDLNDE

-1111 DGERDGS
+1111 NGERDGS
-1118 IAKLND
+1118 IRKLND
-1124 LHDDI
+1124 LHAYI
-1129 VVDQADQK
+1129 EVDQDAQK
-1137 LWKIETVT
+1137 VWDITEVS
-1145 FLNAVDGTE
+1145 FVDGSDNAITGKD
-1154 IDTETTDI
+1154 ID
-1162 KLKVK
+1162 LKVK
-1167 TISKDAASFAPELDG
+1167 SIAKDADSFVPALTGE
-1182 TDAAGYQITKIEV
+1182 DAGEYQITKVEILSG
-1195 TPADAATVLY
+1195 TATVLY
-1205 TEDGVATL
+1205 TENGVATL
-1213 KDIKKDIT
+1213 KDVDSDLT
-1221 EMKVTLASEGITFE
+1221 LKVTLSAAAY
-1235 NVKVKGVDVVDG
+1235 
-1247 KVTVSNAVAA
+1247 TVNI
-1257 DTGATV
+1257 
-1263 GADLVFD
+1263 
-1270 TTADTVT
+1270 ADTVT
-1277 VTGATLATFTGG
+1277 NGSYTASGDSLSNITITNNAASVTAPFGEVITLTITPNSTDKYTVTVNDEVVEPKTVSSTIVYEITVEANTSIQIDETAGETGNV
-1289 TWTSTKRD
+1289 
-1297 LTSGG
+1297 LTAVTVNG
-1302 TASSVKYSIILE
+1302 TAIASIADSMSKTDLDVGTTEATVVLTTSPKATVKVWQTD
-1314 KDGYDPVVKTINV
+1314 KDFGTLMSGTHDADANTYTYTLPVSTASTAFVI
-1327 TIANK
+1327 
-1332 NNDATIQSI
+1332 
-1341 SIKGVEVT
+1341 EVT
-1349 NIPAATGAAVTITE
+1349 SEVGTAKSPDYTLTLQVAAA
-1363 PFVIN
+1363 
-1368 SSDAINTTDKIID
+1368 SSDA
-1381 VVMNDP
+1381 
-1387 NAKWEVKVADT
+1387 
-1398 TNVPEI
+1398 
-1404 TTAIKS
+1404 
-1410 DAPAGTGKLSKAG
+1410 
-1423 TSTSIVITGKAEDG
+1423 
-1437 TTVIDYTLGSVTV
+1437 TV
-1450 NLLTLKGAAS
+1450 
-1460 YTNTKYDGNG
+1460 
-1470 LTTTGVAVGDDAD
+1470 
-1483 IVITVAADTPATQEI
+1483 VAADGRETDVAIDGAGTIKFASTVATKLTLGGLKSIVVCNDEGASYIVKTAADGTEI
-1498 TKVEYQVGT
+1498 T
-1507 GNKKNATDDVVD
+1507 DD
-1519 GKLTIPASELTGKSG
+1519 
-1534 DIIVTVTEEAFSL
+1534 
-1547 SAKKTAS
+1547 
-1554 NTTIG
+1554 G
-1559 AVITVSDNPIT
+1559 AVIPANAVIVVTAAD
-1570 IGTTD
+1570 D
-1575 TDIPKTQDLVFTVAA
+1575 TEKT
-1590 SDNAHYVAK
+1590 
-1599 VEYQIGATGTKTE
+1599 
-1612 IKAVGGKYTI
+1612 YTI
-1622 EKAELTDNV
+1622 TFD
-1631 EIFVT
+1631 
-1636 EADAAVITGTSSDT
+1636 
-1650 VLVDIGDGN
+1650 
-1659 GFVAI
+1659 
-1664 DDSTSAYVIPGS
+1664 
-1676 VIKVR
+1676 
-1681 VAAGN
+1681 
-1686 KPLFDDADNYEISD
+1686 KP
-1700 DYENASSGTD
+1700 
-1710 WVWTVTVKDDITLSR
+1710 
-1725 LIVM
+1725 